1 MSETDIYT
9 AVLTVI
15 GIVFFAWKSKR
26 RFDRMNQL
34 GIEQYANY
42 SQKIGAKI
50 LDGILYSVG
59 FVFLVTAAIAFF
71 IEHVQSIPILSATFA
86 LYVIFLIFGI
96 RSRSRKLRK

>member
-9 AVLTVI
+9 AVLTVV
-15 GIVFFAWKSKR
+15 GIIFVAWKSKR

-42 SQKIGAKI
+42 RRKIGAKI
-50 LDGILYSVG
+50 LDGILNFVG

-71 IEHVQSIPILSATFA
+71 IEHAQSIPILSATFT
-86 LYVIFLIFGI
+86 LFIIFLIFGT
-96 RSRSRKLRK
+96 RSGSEK

>member
-9 AVLTVI
+9 AVLTVV
-15 GIVFFAWKSKR
+15 GIVLVAWKSKR
-26 RFDRMNQL
+26 RFDRVNQL

-71 IEHVQSIPILSATFA
+71 IEHVQSIPILSAAFTLF
-86 LYVIFLIFGI
+86 VIFLIFGT
-96 RSRSRKLRK
+96 RGSSK